1 MAPGIKDMLSG
12 GSCNAFDT
20 RYCCRISN
28 SDCLRWLPAMPPLWW
43 RGYHLWARGPRQQL
57 EWHQAPPPQL
67 SVLCTLA
74 TTRTATWTA
83 TAMNH
88 EDWTRRVVQMPP
100 VRLSVPLY
108 YTNFQDIK
116 DFRKCIRN
124 LEELGLLVTNFKGI
138 KVFGKIRI
146 FDEGSTFQG
155 IKVSSEI
162 RIFDEIRIFRGIRVL
177 SEIRILLGGRSRNF
191 QGI

>member
-1 MAPGIKDMLSG
+1 
-12 GSCNAFDT
+12 
-20 RYCCRISN
+20 
-28 SDCLRWLPAMPPLWW
+28 
-43 RGYHLWARGPRQQL
+43 
-57 EWHQAPPPQL
+57 
-67 SVLCTLA
+67 
-74 TTRTATWTA
+74 
-83 TAMNH
+83 
-88 EDWTRRVVQMPP
+88 MPP

-162 RIFDEIRIFRGIRVL
+162 RIFR
-177 SEIRILLGGRSRNF
+177 RNKNF
-191 QGI
+191 PRDKGSQRNTDFTWRT